1 MAGTASIAGGQ
12 RSGGDASPGLGTG
25 HPLFRRFL
33 LPKGP
38 AQGADTQSELRLPPP
53 RPPSALRPLR
63 GTAPGPAPGGRGHA
77 EETNERARRGRTR
90 PERQKLSRG
99 AGGGGGKARRSPDL
113 DLGEKA
119 GGEETPATRTSV
131 GGDGDRWRITP
142 ARSRIRGHCAE
153 PRAPDLKARRRR
165 HPPPVPVLR
174 VPCSLSPPD
183 LRGLTLAHIL
193 TDAPLKSH
201 IPRNV
206 IITPMPPGSVLG
218 PTFDG
223 YATRGKG
230 QGL

>member
-1 MAGTASIAGGQ
+1 MNFAF
-12 RSGGDASPGLGTG
+12 P
-25 HPLFRRFL
+25 RR
-33 LPKGP
+33 G
-38 AQGADTQSELRLPPP
+38 RLPPY
-53 RPPSALRPLR
+53 
-63 GTAPGPAPGGRGHA
+63 APCA
-77 EETNERARRGRTR
+77 ARRQAPPPVGGATRRKPTSARGGGRTR
-90 PERQKLSRG
+90 PERQKPSRG

-223 YATRGKG
+223 YAKGTRIMNSPEITF
-230 QGL
+230 

>member
-53 RPPSALRPLR
+53 RRLPPY
-63 GTAPGPAPGGRGHA
+63 APCA
-77 EETNERARRGRTR
+77 ARRQAPPPVGGATRRKPTSARGGGRTR
-90 PERQKLSRG
+90 PERQKPSRG

-193 TDAPLKSH
+193 TDAPLKGH

-206 IITPMPPGSVLG
+206 IITPMPLGSVLG

>member
-1 MAGTASIAGGQ
+1 MNFAFP
-12 RSGGDASPGLGTG
+12 RSG
-25 HPLFRRFL
+25 
-33 LPKGP
+33 
-38 AQGADTQSELRLPPP
+38 RLPPYAP
-53 RPPSALRPLR
+53 CAARHQAPPPVGGATRRKPTSAR
-63 GTAPGPAPGGRGHA
+63 GG
-77 EETNERARRGRTR
+77 GRTR
-90 PERQKLSRG
+90 PERQKPSRG

-131 GGDGDRWRITP
+131 GGDGDRWWITP